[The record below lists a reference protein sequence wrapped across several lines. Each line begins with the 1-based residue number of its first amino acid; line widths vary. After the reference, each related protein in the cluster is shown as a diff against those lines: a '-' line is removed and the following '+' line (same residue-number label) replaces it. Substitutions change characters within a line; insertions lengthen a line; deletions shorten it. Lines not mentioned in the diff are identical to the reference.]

1 MVEASN
7 MNVVVS
13 LVLVMLQ
20 SFMRREL
27 VPDAE
32 RVSS

>member
-27 VPDAE
+27 VPDDE